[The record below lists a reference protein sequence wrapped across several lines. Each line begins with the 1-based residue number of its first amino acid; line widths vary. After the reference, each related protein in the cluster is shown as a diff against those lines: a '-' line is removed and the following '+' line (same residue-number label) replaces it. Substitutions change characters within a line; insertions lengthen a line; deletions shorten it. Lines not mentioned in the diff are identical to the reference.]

1 MKTFR
6 VALLQLLPT
15 GSTEGNLEKGLEA
28 CRRAAAMGADLAL
41 FPEMWSCG
49 YRIESPAQ
57 LAGDAVEADGPF
69 VSAFAREARALSMA
83 IGVTFLERYAPA
95 PRNALRL
102 FDRTGAPVLS
112 YAKCHT
118 CDFGEERFLTPGDA
132 FPTARLAARDGELT
146 VGAMICYDR
155 EFPESARLLM
165 LGGAELILVPNA
177 CPMEINRLS
186 QLRARSYENMTCIAT
201 CNYPLGQ
208 PDCNGHSSAFDGIAY
223 REGDSGSRDTLVLEA
238 GRRRESTSRA
248 SPSRRCAAT
257 ARTRCTATPSA
268 ARRCTRRS
276 SGRRSCPSS
285 IGRTAASAE
294 RAGVCF
300 TILISCKRSFVSS

>member
-57 LAGDAVEADGPF
+57 LAEDAVEADGPF

-238 GRRRESTSRA
+238 GEEEGIYLACFPVEALRRYRA
-248 SPSRRCAAT
+248 HEVHGDAFRRPSLYAPLVR
-257 ARTRCTATPSA
+257 
-268 ARRCTRRS
+268 
-276 SGRRSCPSS
+276 
-285 IGRTAASAE
+285 AE
-294 RAGVCF
+294 KLPVFDRKDCRF
-300 TILISCKRSFVSS
+300 R